1 MAVAR
6 SAHYAGKHLAVGGT
20 EQMGND
26 KAAGPPGRGR
36 LRASHADREQVVD
49 VLKAAFVQDRLTKD
63 EFDDRVGQALASRT
77 YADLTALTADL
88 PAEPGPVPA
97 TPVPAN
103 TGPANTG
110 PPRPPAPS
118 RPGNA
123 TVRKGTRVIAVT
135 TGITAAAWAGA
146 LFTQAG
152 TEAAGLLWAVTFIWL
167 GIVLMVS
174 SVMIEARYYK
184 NDAHGQL
191 PPAPGAHPAGGV
203 AGVQT

>member
-1 MAVAR
+1 MAVTR

-97 TPVPAN
+97 TP
-103 TGPANTG
+103 GPATPG
-110 PPRPPAPS
+110 PATTVPPRPPAPS

-174 SVMIEARYYK
+174 SVMIEARYQK
-184 NDAHGQL
+184 EEHGQL
-191 PPAPGAHPAGGV
+191 PPAPGPHSAGGV

>member
-1 MAVAR
+1 
-6 SAHYAGKHLAVGGT
+6 
-20 EQMGND
+20 MGND
-26 KAAGPPGRGR
+26 KAARPPGRGR
-36 LRASHADREQVVD
+36 LRASHADREQVID

-88 PAEPGPVPA
+88 PAEPDPVA
-97 TPVPAN
+97 AAV
-103 TGPANTG
+103 
-110 PPRPPAPS
+110 PPRHPARS

-152 TEAAGLLWAVTFIWL
+152 AEAAGLLWAVTFIWL

-174 SVMIEARYYK
+174 SAMIEARLQK
-184 NDAHGQL
+184 DPRGQL
-191 PPAPGAHPAGGV
+191 PPPGRRGPHAVGGGS
-203 AGVQT
+203 GVQT

>member
-1 MAVAR
+1 
-6 SAHYAGKHLAVGGT
+6 
-20 EQMGND
+20 MGND
-26 KAAGPPGRGR
+26 KAARPPGRGR
-36 LRASHADREQVVD
+36 LRASHDDREQVVD

-88 PAEPGPVPA
+88 PAEPDPVPA
-97 TPVPAN
+97 TPPLPGYAV
-103 TGPANTG
+103 
-110 PPRPPAPS
+110 PPRQPAPS

-174 SVMIEARYYK
+174 SVMIEARYG

>member
-1 MAVAR
+1 
-6 SAHYAGKHLAVGGT
+6 
-20 EQMGND
+20 MGND
-26 KAAGPPGRGR
+26 KAARPPGRGR

-88 PAEPGPVPA
+88 PAEPDPVPA
-97 TPVPAN
+97 TTV
-103 TGPANTG
+103 
-110 PPRPPAPS
+110 PPRRPAPS

-152 TEAAGLLWAVTFIWL
+152 TEVAGLLWAVTFIWL

-174 SVMIEARYYK
+174 SVMIESRYYK
-184 NDAHGQL
+184 NDVHGQL
-191 PPAPGAHPAGGV
+191 PPAPGPHPAGGV

>member
-1 MAVAR
+1 
-6 SAHYAGKHLAVGGT
+6 
-20 EQMGND
+20 MGND
-26 KAAGPPGRGR
+26 KAARPPGRGR

-88 PAEPGPVPA
+88 PAEPDPVAAAVPA
-97 TPVPAN
+97 TTA
-103 TGPANTG
+103 
-110 PPRPPAPS
+110 PPRHPAPS

-152 TEAAGLLWAVTFIWL
+152 AEAAGLLWAVTFIWL

-184 NDAHGQL
+184 DAHGQL
-191 PPAPGAHPAGGV
+191 PPAPGPHSAGGV

>member
-1 MAVAR
+1 
-6 SAHYAGKHLAVGGT
+6 
-20 EQMGND
+20 MGND
-26 KAAGPPGRGR
+26 QAARSPGRGR

-77 YADLTALTADL
+77 YADLAALTADL
-88 PAEPGPVPA
+88 PAQPDPVAAALGPA
-97 TPVPAN
+97 TPVLANTVLANTVLAN
-103 TGPANTG
+103 TGPANTV
-110 PPRPPAPS
+110 PLRRPAPS

-174 SVMIEARYYK
+174 SVMIEARYFK

-191 PPAPGAHPAGGV
+191 PQAPGPHPAGGV

>member
-1 MAVAR
+1 
-6 SAHYAGKHLAVGGT
+6 
-20 EQMGND
+20 MGND
-26 KAAGPPGRGR
+26 KAARPPGRGR

-88 PAEPGPVPA
+88 PAEPDPVA
-97 TPVPAN
+97 AAV
-103 TGPANTG
+103 
-110 PPRPPAPS
+110 PPRRPAPS

-174 SVMIEARYYK
+174 SVMIEARYGQ
-184 NDAHGQL
+184 DAHGQL
-191 PPAPGAHPAGGV
+191 PPAPGPPSAGGV

>member
-1 MAVAR
+1 MQ
-6 SAHYAGKHLAVGGT
+6 VGD
-20 EQMGND
+20 D
-26 KAAGPPGRGR
+26 KAACPPGRGR

-63 EFDDRVGQALASRT
+63 EFDDRVGHALASRT

-88 PAEPGPVPA
+88 PAEPA
-97 TPVPAN
+97 PVPAN
-103 TGPANTG
+103 TVPANTVPATTG
-110 PPRPPAPS
+110 PATTVPLRQAAPS

-123 TVRKGTRVIAVT
+123 TVTKGARVIAVT
-135 TGITAAAWAGA
+135 TGITAAAWTGA

-174 SVMIEARYYK
+174 SVMIEARLQK
-184 NDAHGQL
+184 DPGREL
-191 PPAPGAHPAGGV
+191 PPAPGPHSAGGV